1 MQKIMDLAFA
11 FWGSKTLLAAVK
23 LDLFSLLDHRAL
35 PAAAIQE
42 QLGLHPRGTV
52 DFLDALVALGLLERE
67 GNDYRNTVQSEM
79 FLSRH
84 STGYSGG
91 LLEMLND
98 RLYPFW
104 GRLEEA
110 LRTGRP
116 QNEAREGGSF
126 FDRLY
131 QDPVQLELFLRAMHG
146 ISYAASQA
154 IAQTFDFSPYRSFCD
169 LGGGPGTLCI
179 EVALAY
185 PQMEVI
191 NFD

>member
-23 LDLFSLLDHRAL
+23 LDLFSLLDQRSL
-35 PAAAIQE
+35 SAAAIQE
-42 QLGLHPRGTV
+42 GLGLHPRGAL
-52 DFLDALVALGLLERE
+52 DFLDALVALGLLERD
-67 GNDYRNTVQSEM
+67 GTDYRNTVQSET

-84 STGYSGG
+84 SPSYSGG

-116 QNEAREGGSF
+116 QNEIGEGLNIFESM
-126 FDRLY
+126 Y
-131 QDPVQLELFLRAMHG
+131 QDPERLE
-146 ISYAASQA
+146 
-154 IAQTFDFSPYRSFCD
+154 
-169 LGGGPGTLCI
+169 
-179 EVALAY
+179 
-185 PQMEVI
+185 
-191 NFD
+191 